1 MAIRESDLGTMVFD
15 HVDAINNADIINLVT
30 LLDMA
35 FQQLSTCPSA
45 TSNETHQA
53 DVNIVDA
60 FIKRFR
66 ARMDHFA
73 GNPVLYMPKAHPKPK
88 TLPAPP
94 TVRIV
99 QNAELQN
106 LMYNMSHLRTELLHC
121 EDAEKLNGFHPN
133 TKSVVVDPW
142 LDKFDA
148 FVVLMQ
154 DQVSNPDSTWAPDT
168 DIQEPGH
175 NPNRPR

>member
-1 MAIRESDLGTMVFD
+1 MAIRDSDLGDMVFD
-15 HVDAINNADIINLVT
+15 HVEAINNADIINLVT

-45 TSNETHQA
+45 TSNETHPA
-53 DVNIVDA
+53 DVNIVKS
-60 FIKRFR
+60 FIARLRERF
-66 ARMDHFA
+66 DHFA
-73 GNPVLYMPKAHPKPK
+73 GEPILYMPKAHPKPK

-94 TVRIV
+94 NVRIV

-106 LMYNMSHLRTELLHC
+106 LMYNMSHMRTELLHC
-121 EDAEKLNGFHPN
+121 EDAEKLNGFHPS
-133 TKSVVVDPW
+133 TKEVVIDPW
-142 LDKFDA
+142 LTKFDN
-148 FVVLMQ
+148 FVALMEG
-154 DQVSNPDSTWAPDT
+154 QVANPESTWMPDT